1 MALALHKGI
10 IRNLSVSSVRFYYNW
25 SYSIDMFDAL
35 ILFCI
40 RLLRFA
46 CNDNQGNRT
55 SPAMKQ
61 K

>member
-10 IRNLSVSSVRFYYNW
+10 IRNLSVSSIRFFYNW

-35 ILFCI
+35 TLFCI

-46 CNDNQGNRT
+46 RNDT
-55 SPAMKQ
+55 KQ
-61 K
+61 TIVLNLQ